1 MNDAY
6 NTCSFVLLQ
15 LGETIPESVTSEAAK
30 TMVEDTLKMFEEVY
44 DDDWLQRR
52 MEDETLR
59 IVVKFYSVIILLAYF
74 CRSRNTAMY
83 FICKS
88 VQLSLRNGACAYTP
102 LSLLQLVGF
111 AMEEK
116 DTSYL

>member
-116 DTSYL
+116 DKIH